1 MNFDYYYGDES
12 NQFAFYRIPRQLITG
27 EAFKKLSTDAKLLY
41 GLLLDRMGLS
51 AKNGWYDDM
60 GRVFIYYTLDEI
72 QEDLNC
78 GHEKAVRLLAELD
91 TGKKGFGLIERV
103 KQGQGRPTKIY
114 VKRFTTRAIPPQPAA
129 PQDIPRLPIFGSQ
142 DFGKAEVKSSEKQ
155 KSRLP
160 VIGSADFRKS
170 DTSYIESNQTDL
182 SQLYPSIHPS
192 ATVPESRWIDRSE
205 CRREVQEAIEF
216 PLLCQQFGYEDVE
229 SVTELI
235 VDTLAQEKAI
245 FSKFSEIEA
254 EWRKQAAETIAI
266 RKAREYLRALP
277 VEHTS
282 NQWKVNQFGWNVLS
296 NMVYKMSYRVSENK
310 TPDGTLI
317 NCTLSWDIHYN
328 TLQHPTPD
336 YTGDGWKIAGQSD
349 KRFATKEELERYLQG
364 RIKAYAHLFTEVSP
378 PIPKGE
384 ERRFSVNGILLP
396 GYTVEA
402 SLEERVEEML
412 SFLEDDPALLEEPLS
427 SGHQDTPQEEEP
439 TMAQKLHTTPLN
451 QHRNR
456 ESVQKPETARKGPK
470 KPPRRKTAPVR

>member
-1 MNFDYYYGDES
+1 MAYTHITPGWEIEMSAHYYPD
-12 NQFAFYRIPRQLITG
+12 
-27 EAFKKLSTDAKLLY
+27 KKA
-41 GLLLDRMGLS
+41 DR
-51 AKNGWYDDM
+51 
-60 GRVFIYYTLDEI
+60 V
-72 QEDLNC
+72 
-78 GHEKAVRLLAELD
+78 AELIQ
-91 TGKKGFGLIERV
+91 LPREEL
-103 KQGQGRPTKIY
+103 
-114 VKRFTTRAIPPQPAA
+114 TTM
-129 PQDIPRLPIFGSQ
+129 
-142 DFGKAEVKSSEKQ
+142 E
-155 KSRLP
+155 
-160 VIGSADFRKS
+160 
-170 DTSYIESNQTDL
+170 
-182 SQLYPSIHPS
+182 
-192 ATVPESRWIDRSE
+192 
-205 CRREVQEAIEF
+205 EA
-216 PLLCQQFGYEDVE
+216 
-229 SVTELI
+229 SV
-235 VDTLAQEKAI
+235 AQEKAI

-439 TMAQKLHTTPLN
+439 TMAQQAAYHAP
-451 QHRNR
+451 
-456 ESVQKPETARKGPK
+456 ESAPKPGECSKARRPPRKGPK
-470 KPPRRKTAPVR
+470 KPPAGKRPGTVTAALAPLSAPAWHFDSKMPLVRGSAPDTPAPPKVPSI

>member
-1 MNFDYYYGDES
+1 MAYTHITPGWEIEMSAHYYPD
-12 NQFAFYRIPRQLITG
+12 
-27 EAFKKLSTDAKLLY
+27 KKA
-41 GLLLDRMGLS
+41 DR
-51 AKNGWYDDM
+51 
-60 GRVFIYYTLDEI
+60 V
-72 QEDLNC
+72 
-78 GHEKAVRLLAELD
+78 AELIQ
-91 TGKKGFGLIERV
+91 LPREEL
-103 KQGQGRPTKIY
+103 
-114 VKRFTTRAIPPQPAA
+114 TTM
-129 PQDIPRLPIFGSQ
+129 
-142 DFGKAEVKSSEKQ
+142 E
-155 KSRLP
+155 
-160 VIGSADFRKS
+160 
-170 DTSYIESNQTDL
+170 
-182 SQLYPSIHPS
+182 
-192 ATVPESRWIDRSE
+192 
-205 CRREVQEAIEF
+205 EA
-216 PLLCQQFGYEDVE
+216 
-229 SVTELI
+229 SV
-235 VDTLAQEKAI
+235 AQEKAI

-254 EWRKQAAETIAI
+254 EWRK
-266 RKAREYLRALP
+266 
-277 VEHTS
+277 
-282 NQWKVNQFGWNVLS
+282 
-296 NMVYKMSYRVSENK
+296 
-310 TPDGTLI
+310 DGTLI

-427 SGHQDTPQEEEP
+427 SGHQDTPQEEP

>member
-1 MNFDYYYGDES
+1 MGYTHLDPGRELEISSHIYFSSSQSDLSE
-12 NQFAFYRIPRQLITG
+12 LV
-27 EAFKKLSTDAKLLY
+27 KLSPDALK
-41 GLLLDRMGLS
+41 
-51 AKNGWYDDM
+51 
-60 GRVFIYYTLDEI
+60 E
-72 QEDLNC
+72 QEQ
-78 GHEKAVRLLAELD
+78 A
-91 TGKKGFGLIERV
+91 
-103 KQGQGRPTKIY
+103 
-114 VKRFTTRAIPPQPAA
+114 
-129 PQDIPRLPIFGSQ
+129 
-142 DFGKAEVKSSEKQ
+142 
-155 KSRLP
+155 
-160 VIGSADFRKS
+160 
-170 DTSYIESNQTDL
+170 
-182 SQLYPSIHPS
+182 
-192 ATVPESRWIDRSE
+192 
-205 CRREVQEAIEF
+205 
-216 PLLCQQFGYEDVE
+216 
-229 SVTELI
+229 SV
-235 VDTLAQEKAI
+235 DQEKAI
-245 FSKFSEIEA
+245 YAEILKVSEK
-254 EWRKQAAETIAI
+254 WVQQAMKTCEL
-266 RKAREYLRALP
+266 RKAQQYLTIPPTPHTANVWIDGEYDWH
-277 VEHTS
+277 EI
-282 NQWKVNQFGWNVLS
+282 S

>member
-1 MNFDYYYGDES
+1 MAHTHITPGWEIEMSAHYYPD
-12 NQFAFYRIPRQLITG
+12 
-27 EAFKKLSTDAKLLY
+27 KKA
-41 GLLLDRMGLS
+41 DR
-51 AKNGWYDDM
+51 
-60 GRVFIYYTLDEI
+60 V
-72 QEDLNC
+72 
-78 GHEKAVRLLAELD
+78 AELIQ
-91 TGKKGFGLIERV
+91 LPREEL
-103 KQGQGRPTKIY
+103 
-114 VKRFTTRAIPPQPAA
+114 TTM
-129 PQDIPRLPIFGSQ
+129 
-142 DFGKAEVKSSEKQ
+142 E
-155 KSRLP
+155 
-160 VIGSADFRKS
+160 
-170 DTSYIESNQTDL
+170 
-182 SQLYPSIHPS
+182 
-192 ATVPESRWIDRSE
+192 
-205 CRREVQEAIEF
+205 EA
-216 PLLCQQFGYEDVE
+216 
-229 SVTELI
+229 SV
-235 VDTLAQEKAI
+235 AQEKAI

-254 EWRKQAAETIAI
+254 EWLKQAAETIAI

-456 ESVQKPETARKGPK
+456 ESVQKPETTRKGPK

>member
-1 MNFDYYYGDES
+1 MSAHYYPD
-12 NQFAFYRIPRQLITG
+12 
-27 EAFKKLSTDAKLLY
+27 KKA
-41 GLLLDRMGLS
+41 DR
-51 AKNGWYDDM
+51 
-60 GRVFIYYTLDEI
+60 V
-72 QEDLNC
+72 
-78 GHEKAVRLLAELD
+78 AELIQ
-91 TGKKGFGLIERV
+91 LPREEL
-103 KQGQGRPTKIY
+103 
-114 VKRFTTRAIPPQPAA
+114 TTM
-129 PQDIPRLPIFGSQ
+129 
-142 DFGKAEVKSSEKQ
+142 E
-155 KSRLP
+155 
-160 VIGSADFRKS
+160 
-170 DTSYIESNQTDL
+170 
-182 SQLYPSIHPS
+182 
-192 ATVPESRWIDRSE
+192 
-205 CRREVQEAIEF
+205 EA
-216 PLLCQQFGYEDVE
+216 
-229 SVTELI
+229 SV
-235 VDTLAQEKAI
+235 AQEKAI

-254 EWRKQAAETIAI
+254 EWRQPAAETIAI

>member
-1 MNFDYYYGDES
+1 MAYTHITPGWEIEMSAHYYPD
-12 NQFAFYRIPRQLITG
+12 
-27 EAFKKLSTDAKLLY
+27 KKA
-41 GLLLDRMGLS
+41 DR
-51 AKNGWYDDM
+51 
-60 GRVFIYYTLDEI
+60 V
-72 QEDLNC
+72 
-78 GHEKAVRLLAELD
+78 AELIQ
-91 TGKKGFGLIERV
+91 LPREEL
-103 KQGQGRPTKIY
+103 
-114 VKRFTTRAIPPQPAA
+114 TTM
-129 PQDIPRLPIFGSQ
+129 
-142 DFGKAEVKSSEKQ
+142 E
-155 KSRLP
+155 
-160 VIGSADFRKS
+160 
-170 DTSYIESNQTDL
+170 
-182 SQLYPSIHPS
+182 
-192 ATVPESRWIDRSE
+192 
-205 CRREVQEAIEF
+205 EA
-216 PLLCQQFGYEDVE
+216 
-229 SVTELI
+229 SV
-235 VDTLAQEKAI
+235 AQEKAI

-254 EWRKQAAETIAI
+254 EWLKQAAETIAI

-310 TPDGTLI
+310 PPDGTLI
-317 NCTLSWDIHYN
+317 NCPLSWDSQYN
-328 TLQHPTPD
+328 
-336 YTGDGWKIAGQSD
+336 
-349 KRFATKEELERYLQG
+349 KRFATREEMERYLQG